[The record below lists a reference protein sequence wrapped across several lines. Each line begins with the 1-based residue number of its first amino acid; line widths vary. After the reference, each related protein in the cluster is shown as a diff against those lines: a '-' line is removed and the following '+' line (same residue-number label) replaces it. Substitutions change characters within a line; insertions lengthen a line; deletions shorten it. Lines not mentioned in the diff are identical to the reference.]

1 MVTEK
6 NSFANGAALYF
17 GGQSAKVKVY
27 EGEYA
32 DPDETGYRAFTATAK
47 HTLLSL
53 HGWEVMA
60 GWQYEEEYAQDST
73 FREGV
78 ARHHFKVDVNAT
90 YGRFYPGVDDW
101 LASRIMSPTGSP
113 LTGIVEDTSE
123 VYFFQFIGLATK
135 FNGNALSVP
144 LRVTVDEVYFENYNL
159 PVQENKFIHVPLKG
173 HGRTVMYENNDAFPD
188 EGAE

>member
-1 MVTEK
+1 MVTER
-6 NSFANGAALYF
+6 NSFALGAALYF
-17 GGQSAKVKVY
+17 GGQSARVVVY

-32 DPDETGYRAFTATAK
+32 DPDETGYRDFTATSK

-53 HGWEVMA
+53 HGWEVLA

-90 YGRFYPGVDDW
+90 YGRFLPNVSTW
-101 LASRIMSPTGSP
+101 LASKIMSPNGEVADG
-113 LTGIVEDTSE
+113 LVEDTSE
-123 VYFFQFIGLATK
+123 VTLFQFVGLATR
-135 FNGNALSVP
+135 FNGNQLSKP

-159 PVQENKFIHVPLKG
+159 PVQENKFIHIPLKG
-173 HGRTVMYENNDAFPD
+173 HGRTVKYENQAGFPD
-188 EGAE
+188 EGAQ